1 MGVVYIMTRP
11 CSNSRFSSAPSIF
24 ILLALCLYLPGLQ
37 AEVPLRAFTAT
48 YELQVGSS
56 TPGTAELSLA
66 PFDNMWRWRLS
77 SEATGIWAVFI
88 SKQPYSETTFS
99 QTRDDL
105 RLQSILITDAKNEK
119 HRETASFDWE
129 LGQMQVSRK
138 GKNRQRALKDSVY
151 DYQSIH
157 LLAADMQLRQQQ
169 ERSLIFYRK
178 GKLIDSRL
186 SYVGDES
193 LELDGGQVVARR
205 YLQTYNGSSTETNYY
220 YAASNPL
227 VPLLIERLE
236 KDESPRILRLLKVD
250 WHS

>member
-1 MGVVYIMTRP
+1 MTRP
-11 CSNSRFSSAPSIF
+11 CSNSRFNSASIS
-24 ILLALCLYLPGLQ
+24 LLLVLGLYLPGLQ
-37 AEVPLRAFTAT
+37 AEVPLREFTAT

-56 TPGTAELSLA
+56 SIGTAELSLA
-66 PFDNMWRWRLS
+66 PYDDLWRWRLS
-77 SEATGIWAVFI
+77 TEASGIWAVFI

-105 RLQSILITDAKNEK
+105 QLQSILITDAKDET
-119 HRETASFDWE
+119 HRETASFDWV

-138 GKNRQRALKDSVY
+138 GKKRQRALKESVY

-169 ERSLIFYRK
+169 VRSMVFYRK
-178 GKLIDSRL
+178 GKLIDSKL
-186 SYVGDES
+186 AYLGDEP
-193 LELDGGQVVARR
+193 LEVDGKQVVARR
-205 YLQTYNGSSTETNYY
+205 YQQTYGASGTETNYY

-236 KDESPRILRLLKVD
+236 NDESPRILKLLKVD